1 MPKPI
6 SIIFLALALITSQAF
21 ANNPTAPSIKL
32 EDVAGNEV
40 TLPSKQPGVDI
51 YLFWATW
58 CPYCKALMPHL
69 QNIQNEYGDDVRIYA
84 LQIRDD
90 QDPQPFMQE
99 HGYDFVLLPHADET
113 MALYGVRSTPAV
125 FLVDEDGSI
134 RFNLYEMIFND
145 SAEFKAQRHGQKA
158 AQRAPYWSA
167 EIRRIIDQVLEE
179 DKTE

>member
-1 MPKPI
+1 MLKLIPI
-6 SIIFLALALITSQAF
+6 AFLSIACLTSQAI
-21 ANNPTAPSIKL
+21 ADKSTAPSIKMT
-32 EDVAGNEV
+32 DAAGNEV

-69 QNIQNEYGDDVRIYA
+69 QNIQNEYGDAVRIYA

-90 QDPQPFMQE
+90 QDPRPSMQE